1 MKIQHYARLQ
11 RLRTRFL
18 RAGHYV
24 GIHKFRRHNLRPIG
38 LEFHALKCDWCGYL
52 KKRPSPKGAA

>member
-11 RLRTRFL
+11 RLRTRLL
-18 RAGHYV
+18 RTGHYV

-52 KKRPSPKGAA
+52 KRRPA